1 MLYRLHN
8 DILIV
13 GLLTICFLAALSSGK
28 AFSLITPF
36 TVVAYLTQLLLLM
49 SFSRDMNASYSDK
62 TMFVT
67 VLVYGLVLSLLTII
81 LAHYYNG
88 DKFLFE
94 DPDAVFYYKEG
105 IKSADI
111 GLIENAARIIRLYDF
126 DDWGA
131 LLVSCFL
138 MYFIPSPFFMNA
150 FYVFIGAVSAVF
162 LYRIGK
168 YFMPEV
174 YAFLASLAYSTSSY
188 LILFHCTFLKE
199 SFFVFLVIS
208 AIYYFYR
215 SIEDKNHLALIMVF
229 FSVFSVFFYRPPLVA
244 FFMMAYIAYYAIT
257 QRGTALSVFMYIMIA
272 IGMVGSIAF
281 MQSQVETYTEGGN
294 TDELLL
300 ENGSANYSGGFN
312 FFVGWFV
319 AFLGP
324 FPTLFPMEGA
334 DPKLINFFGAGL
346 TYKAFIAIPF
356 WVGLYWAIKRFEV
369 VMIPMVVFAMAE
381 ILAAAYI
388 LASFELR
395 KVLLHVPF
403 MYIMSFYGL
412 YQLENNK
419 VNKTFVRYLTF
430 SYFAFAIGVL
440 VLWNLIR
447 VK

>member
-8 DILIV
+8 SILII
-13 GLLTICFLAALSSGK
+13 GLMTISFMAAMSSGNV
-28 AFSLITPF
+28 FSLITPYTIF
-36 TVVAYLTQLLLLM
+36 AYVTQLLLII
-49 SFSRDMNASYSDK
+49 SFSRDENASYSDK
-62 TMFVT
+62 TLFFV
-67 VLVYGLVLSLLTII
+67 VLVYGLLLSLLTII
-81 LAHYYNG
+81 VAHYYNG
-88 DKFLFE
+88 EKFLFE
-94 DPDAVFYYKEG
+94 DPDAVFYYQEG

-111 GLIENAARIIRLYDF
+111 GIIENAKRIIRLYDF

-131 LLVSCFL
+131 LLVSCVL
-138 MYFIPSPFFMNA
+138 MYIIPSAYFMNA
-150 FYVFIGAVSAVF
+150 FYVLIGAVSAVM

-168 YFMPEV
+168 YFMPET

-208 AIYYFYR
+208 AIYFFYK
-215 SIEDKNHLALIMVF
+215 SIKDGNHLALFLVLL
-229 FSVFSVFFYRPPLVA
+229 SVFCIFFYRPPLVA
-244 FFMMAYIAYYAIT
+244 FFMMAYVAYYAVT
-257 QRGTALSVFMYIMIA
+257 LRGSAISVFLYMAIA
-272 IGMVGSIAF
+272 VALVASIAF
-281 MQSQVETYTEGGN
+281 MQSQVDSYTEGGN

-324 FPTLFPMEGA
+324 FPSLFPVEAA

-346 TYKAFIAIPF
+346 TYKAFLAIPF
-356 WVGLYWAIKRFEV
+356 LVGVYWAIRRFEV
-369 VMIPMVVFAMAE
+369 VMIPMVVFMMVE
-381 ILAAAYI
+381 ILAAAYV

-412 YQLENNK
+412 YQIENNEVSK
-419 VNKTFVRYLTF
+419 SLKHYLTF
-430 SYFAFAIGVL
+430 FYFAFAIGVL
-440 VLWNLIR
+440 ILWNLIR
-447 VK
+447 VR